1 MMANFGS
8 RRVPCSRR
16 LLGVTALLLLTAC
29 ATTPSAGGG
38 EPSDAETVDIGY
50 GRVDQKDMVGSVA
63 KPQGEGV
70 GEGRFRTLGEML
82 ARTPGV
88 RVVESPAGG
97 LSVRVRGTNSS
108 ILGGEEPL
116 FVLDG
121 MAMQSADGLSSLD
134 PNAIESI
141 SVLKDAGATAI
152 YGSRGANGV
161 IVIRTKR

>member
-1 MMANFGS
+1 M
-8 RRVPCSRR
+8 
-16 LLGVTALLLLTAC
+16 
-29 ATTPSAGGG
+29 
-38 EPSDAETVDIGY
+38 
-50 GRVDQKDMVGSVA
+50 
-63 KPQGEGV
+63 
-70 GEGRFRTLGEML
+70 
-82 ARTPGV
+82 
-88 RVVESPAGG
+88 
-97 LSVRVRGTNSS
+97 SVRIRGSNTS

-121 MAMQSADGLSSLD
+121 MVYESADGLNSLD